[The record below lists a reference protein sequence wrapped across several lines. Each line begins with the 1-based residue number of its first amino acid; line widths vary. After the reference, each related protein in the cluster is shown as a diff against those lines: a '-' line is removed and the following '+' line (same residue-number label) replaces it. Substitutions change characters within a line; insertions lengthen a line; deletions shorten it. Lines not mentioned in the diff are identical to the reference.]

1 MSDEFEK
8 IVRRR
13 AKANF
18 ESDRRKG
25 MHKNMAWEEAFVK
38 REGPNSPTILP
49 IDDDT
54 RARYIE
60 EARAQL
66 KAEGKLQNI

>member
-8 IVRRR
+8 IVRQR

-18 ESDRRKG
+18 EFDRRKG
-25 MHKNMAWEEAFVK
+25 MHKNVAWEEAFVK
-38 REGPNSPTILP
+38 REGPNSPTVFP

-54 RARYIE
+54 RARYIA
-60 EARAQL
+60 EARSQL
-66 KAEGKLQNI
+66 KADGKLQNI